1 MTPMMRN
8 SATRPLALAIAASL
22 AVAACA
28 AEDSEPPTDMVGPA
42 PDLTETALKVP
53 GFADFLAVDGDT
65 VWVTNDGR
73 VEQWSPAGKLAS
85 TPVPRPCG
93 TMAIAAGSLWVANCE
108 DGELWRINLKTAAVE
123 AKIATGLANPKGETN
138 VIAGAG
144 SVWVPS
150 DPEGKLARIDPAT
163 NAIVATVTVTPET
176 WYLAYG
182 FDAVWAVS
190 SEGKVLERVDP
201 ATNAVTGSAALGDT
215 PGFLAAGEGAV
226 WVQEQGDGT
235 VAKVDPTSLTIAGRT
250 KVGDNLKWGDIDAN
264 GGAVWLR
271 TTDDQTMVVID
282 PATLKIRARMGDAVG
297 SGALRWTPKGVWTS
311 AHDNQTL
318 SWWSAPAAPETA
330 PATATP
336 AP

>member
-1 MTPMMRN
+1 MTDKAP
-8 SATRPLALAIAASL
+8 RPLATIIAASL
-22 AVAACA
+22 AASACA
-28 AEDSEPPTDMVGPA
+28 KGSPPPDDAVGPK
-42 PDLTETALKVP
+42 PDLVETALKVP
-53 GFADFLAVDGDT
+53 GFADFLAVDGDA

-73 VEQWSPAGKLAS
+73 VEKWSPAGKLAE

-93 TMAIAAGSLWVANCE
+93 TMAIAAGSLWVANCKG
-108 DGELWRINLKTAAVE
+108 GEVWRINLATAQVE

-138 VIAGAG
+138 VVAGADA
-144 SVWVPS
+144 VWVPS
-150 DPEGKLARIDPAT
+150 DAAGKVARIDPAT
-163 NAIVATVTVTPET
+163 NAVTATVTVAPET

-182 FDAVWAVS
+182 FDALWAVS
-190 SEGKVLERVDP
+190 SEGKLLQKIDP
-201 ATNAVTGSAALGDT
+201 ASTAVTDTTALGDT

-235 VAKVDPTSLTIAGRT
+235 VAKVDPAALTVLGRI
-250 KVGDNLKWGDIDAN
+250 KVGDNLKWGDIDAA

-282 PATLKIRARMGDAVG
+282 PARLTIRARMGAAVG

-318 SWWSAPAAPETA
+318 SWWSAPAAP
-330 PATATP
+330 PTP

>member
-1 MTPMMRN
+1 MKRKPP
-8 SATRPLALAIAASL
+8 ARPALIAIAAML
-22 AVAACA
+22 GAASCSA
-28 AEDSEPPTDMVGPA
+28 DSGPPPDDAVGPV
-42 PDLTETALKVP
+42 PNLTENAMKVP
-53 GFADFLAVDGDT
+53 GFADFIAIDGDT
-65 VWVTNDGR
+65 AWVTNDGR
-73 VEQWSPAGKLAS
+73 VEQWSATGKRAA
-85 TPVPRPCG
+85 TEVPRPCG
-93 TMAIAAGSLWVANCE
+93 TMAIAAGSLWVANCKG
-108 DGELWRINLKTAAVE
+108 GEVWRINLATAKVE

-150 DPEGKLARIDPAT
+150 DAAGKVARIDPAT
-163 NAIVATVTVTPET
+163 NAIVATVSVVPET

-190 SEGKVLERVDP
+190 SEGQLLQRIDP
-201 ATNAVTGSAALGDT
+201 ATNAVTGKAALGDT

-235 VAKVDPTSLTIAGRT
+235 VAKIDPASLAIAGRT
-250 KVGDNLKWGDIDAN
+250 KVGDNLKWGDIDT
-264 GGAVWLR
+264 GDGAVWLR
-271 TTDDQTMVVID
+271 TTDVQTMVVID
-282 PATLKIRARMGDAVG
+282 PVTLKIRARMGPSVG

-318 SWWSAPAAPETA
+318 SWWSAPAAA
-330 PATATP
+330 ATATP

>member
-1 MTPMMRN
+1 MTDKAP
-8 SATRPLALAIAASL
+8 RPLATIIAASL
-22 AVAACA
+22 AASACA
-28 AEDSEPPTDMVGPA
+28 QDSPPPDDAVGPK
-42 PDLTETALKVP
+42 PDLVETALKVP
-53 GFADFLAVDGDT
+53 GFADFLAVDGDA

-73 VEQWSPAGKLAS
+73 VEKWSPAGKLAE

-93 TMAIAAGSLWVANCE
+93 TMAIAAGSLWVANCKG
-108 DGELWRINLKTAAVE
+108 GEVWRINLATAQVE

-138 VIAGAG
+138 VVAGAG
-144 SVWVPS
+144 AVWVPS
-150 DPEGKLARIDPAT
+150 DAAGKVARIDPAT
-163 NAIVATVTVTPET
+163 NAVTASVTVAPET

-182 FDAVWAVS
+182 FDALWAVS
-190 SEGKVLERVDP
+190 SEGKLLQKIDP
-201 ATNAVTGSAALGDT
+201 ASTAVTDTTALGDT

-235 VAKVDPTSLTIAGRT
+235 VAKVDPAALTVLGRI
-250 KVGDNLKWGDIDAN
+250 KVGDNLKWGDIDAA

-282 PATLKIRARMGDAVG
+282 PARLTIRARMGAAVG

-318 SWWSAPAAPETA
+318 SWWSAPTA
-330 PATATP
+330 PPTP

>member
-1 MTPMMRN
+1 MTRKT
-8 SATRPLALAIAASL
+8 AARPLAAIIAACL
-22 AVAACA
+22 ATTACA
-28 AEDSEPPTDMVGPA
+28 DDSPPPDDAVGPA
-42 PDLTETALKVP
+42 PNLAENALKVP
-53 GFADFLAVDGDT
+53 GFADFIAIDGDT
-65 VWVTNDGR
+65 AWVTNDGR
-73 VEQWSPAGKLAS
+73 VEKWSPAGLQAKAD
-85 TPVPRPCG
+85 VPRPCG

-123 AKIATGLANPKGETN
+123 AKIATGLANSKGETN

-235 VAKVDPTSLTIAGRT
+235 VAKVDPASLKVAGRT

-271 TTDDQTMVVID
+271 TTDVQTMVVID
-282 PATLKIRARMGDAVG
+282 PESLKIRARMGPSVG

-318 SWWSAPAAPETA
+318 SWWSAPAAP
-330 PATATP
+330 ATATP

>member
-1 MTPMMRN
+1 MIRKTA
-8 SATRPLALAIAASL
+8 ATLAAATAL
-22 AVAACA
+22 VAACS
-28 AEDSEPPTDMVGPA
+28 DQGPPPDDTAGPA
-42 PDLTETALKVP
+42 PDLIETALKVP

-73 VEQWSPAGKLAS
+73 VEQWSPQGKVAS

-93 TMAIAAGSLWVANCE
+93 TMAIAAGSLWVANCT
-108 DGELWRINLKTAAVE
+108 DGEVWRINLETAAVE

-138 VIAGAG
+138 VVAGAG
-144 SVWVPS
+144 AVWVPS
-150 DPEGKLARIDPAT
+150 DPAGKVARIDPAT
-163 NAIVATVTVTPET
+163 NAITGTVSVVPET

-182 FDAVWAVS
+182 FDALWAVS
-190 SEGKVLERVDP
+190 SEGKLLQKIDP
-201 ATNAVTGSAALGDT
+201 ATNAVTGTAALGDT

-235 VAKVDPTSLTIAGRT
+235 VAKVDPAALTITGRT
-250 KVGDNLKWGDIDAN
+250 KVGDNLKWGDIDAA

-282 PATLKIRARMGDAVG
+282 PATLTIRARMGEAVG

-318 SWWSAPAAPETA
+318 SWWSAPA
-330 PATATP
+330 PAATP
-336 AP
+336 SP